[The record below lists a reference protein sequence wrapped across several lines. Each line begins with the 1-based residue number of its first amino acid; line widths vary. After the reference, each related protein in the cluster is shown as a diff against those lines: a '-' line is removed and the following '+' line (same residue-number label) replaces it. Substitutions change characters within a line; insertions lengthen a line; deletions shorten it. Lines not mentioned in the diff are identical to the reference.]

1 MSWLLGLQLV
11 LDAVYV
17 AYVARRRS
25 QRDELACDVRASLWL
40 MGFYALMLVAS
51 WLGTFGGSRVVE
63 GPWDSVLVAG
73 IALVVYYW
81 GERSGVPFS
90 QAPAME

>member
-1 MSWLLGLQLV
+1 MLYG
-11 LDAVYV
+11 VYV
-17 AYVARRRS
+17 AWVARRRLR
-25 QRDELACDVRASLWL
+25 RDELARDMRASLWL

-51 WLGTFGGSRVVE
+51 WLGTFGGTRIIE

-81 GERSGVPFS
+81 GERSGVPSS
-90 QAPAME
+90 QLAWGVDSPD

>member
-1 MSWLLGLQLV
+1 VSWLLGLQIV
-11 LDAVYV
+11 LYVAYV

-25 QRDELACDVRASLWL
+25 RRDELARDVRASLWL
-40 MGFYALMLVAS
+40 MGFYALMLIAS
-51 WLGTFGGSRVVE
+51 WVGTFGGTRIIE

-90 QAPAME
+90 QTPAME